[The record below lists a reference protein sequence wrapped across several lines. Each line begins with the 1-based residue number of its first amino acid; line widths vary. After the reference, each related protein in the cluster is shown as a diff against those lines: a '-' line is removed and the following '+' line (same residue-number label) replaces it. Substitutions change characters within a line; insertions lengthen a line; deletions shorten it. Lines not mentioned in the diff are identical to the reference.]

1 VATDVGGVPEV
12 VADGETGW
20 LVATPEPAP
29 FAAALT
35 AALAD
40 PAELRRRG
48 DAARARAAKLFDS
61 RGWADHLNACY
72 RAVAA
77 GHTVGRL

>member
-1 VATDVGGVPEV
+1 VPEV

-35 AALAD
+35 TALSD

-48 DAARARAAKLFDS
+48 DAARARAAKLFDAH
-61 RGWADHLNACY
+61 GWADSLAGCY

-77 GHTVGRL
+77 GRTVGRL